1 MSTSLPML
9 LFLISLS
16 FLPPLLLSS
25 GGISYLALNWAKIV
39 CNFWHRLVSE
49 EYFVHLQNELSVRNS
64 VVLVEVSDSSEST
77 NMSLIFIDNLRG
89 VSEMSFDFLKDWV
102 KAATEEQERPIMRF
116 CPCGEAALVGL
127 DCDLSG
133 QKYNVVLAGY
143 HRTFGHWPDG
153 TFICSVFDSESSKW
167 RKFVPLQDDH
177 FTHEQEPGVFV
188 YGALHWLTGG
198 AWNRVYLLES
208 DGYLSVIQI
217 SEAWLNIWVLK
228 NYESED
234 WNLVARASLR
244 CIRGLVLGIFPISQ
258 TRDSHATSSLLDR
271 KNGRERSKREAYDEM
286 SPTGPPFP
294 DDFVLLCCDSMGGD
308 DVILKLGNAR
318 NLFESI
324 ASIGD

>member
-1 MSTSLPML
+1 MNCHKVEFFPDEVVLQNLARLPIKSL
-9 LFLISLS
+9 FR
-16 FLPPLLLSS
+16 
-25 GGISYLALNWAKIV
+25 AKIV

-177 FTHEQEPGVFV
+177 FTHEQEPERVHATSVVFS
-188 YGALHWLTGG
+188 TF
-198 AWNRVYLLES
+198 
-208 DGYLSVIQI
+208 I
-217 SEAWLNIWVLK
+217 SEH
-228 NYESED
+228 
-234 WNLVARASLR
+234 NLLL
-244 CIRGLVLGIFPISQ
+244 LVS
-258 TRDSHATSSLLDR
+258 SHATSSLLDR